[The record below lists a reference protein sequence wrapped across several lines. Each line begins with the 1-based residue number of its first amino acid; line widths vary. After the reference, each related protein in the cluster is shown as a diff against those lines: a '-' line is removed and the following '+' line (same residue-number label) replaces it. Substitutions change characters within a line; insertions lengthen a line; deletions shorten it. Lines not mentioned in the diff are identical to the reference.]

1 MNTTEVQDRSYSLNA
16 LDNEL
21 TVRRI
26 ERFLNSVELR
36 ELRDDETEE
45 ELRTELVNNV
55 LANLKL
61 LRDEDDQEER
71 IQYLESLRDRLNS
84 LLSDRSGTFSREI
97 QDSRATNRANLLI
110 RMLPQGFIP
119 ETMLDI
125 GVGDGSITSA
135 IQRHYNLPKDKVFG
149 TDIVTPRE
157 EPSFTFN
164 LVDGSDLPFNDNSFD
179 LITANMVLHHVD
191 DLDGLLQEIRRVL
204 RPNGYLVISEHD
216 ILSNMNSEDIS
227 GLTSEE
233 WREYVSSFLDI
244 VHLLYEVILS
254 DPQETEPQEFE
265 ESFRRNYL
273 SSEEW
278 KNLLESA
285 GFSLNQEFINR
296 NNIMN
301 RYIMVLSENPRSV
314 EEYYDQ
320 RVSVPIRESRVKYLR
335 SFNNWVKSTLIDKY
349 GKNGRAIDFAGG
361 RGGDLLK
368 YIRSGTSELL
378 LIDLSNESLRIARER
393 YDNLSDKGNMNRLET
408 LRGNIGNDLRQD
420 IVRVFGNNPVDI
432 VSIQFALQYIP
443 ESWDNLY
450 NALDNMDYLLKSG
463 GYVIMTI
470 PNAELIRRRL
480 TESTEIGNELY
491 RIYGFTE
498 GTDDRPP
505 SYTFYLEDSIDNIPE
520 YILDLQEL
528 INGVNE
534 LGWEL
539 IVNETFPDYYT
550 SSRRTLNELKLADKM
565 IIFDENGKF
574 PEDNWEIVELYKVLV
589 WRKV

>member
-84 LLSDRSGTFSREI
+84 LLSDRSGSFSREI

-110 RMLPQGFIP
+110 RMLPQEFIP

-135 IQRHYNLPKDKVFG
+135 IQRHYDLPKDKVFG

-204 RPNGYLVISEHD
+204 RPNGYLIISEHD

-254 DPQETEPQEFE
+254 DPQETEPREFE

-349 GKNGRAIDFAGG
+349 GKNGRTIDFAGG

-393 YDNLSDKGNMNRLET
+393 YDNLSDKGNMNKLET
-408 LRGNIGNDLRQD
+408 LRGNIGNNLRQD

-550 SSRRTLNELKLADKM
+550 SSRRTLDELKLADKM

>member
-84 LLSDRSGTFSREI
+84 LLSDRSGSFSREI

-110 RMLPQGFIP
+110 RMLPQEFIP

-135 IQRHYNLPKDKVFG
+135 IQRHYDLPKDKVFG

-204 RPNGYLVISEHD
+204 RPNGYLIISEHD

-349 GKNGRAIDFAGG
+349 GKNGRTIDFAGG

-393 YDNLSDKGNMNRLET
+393 YDNLSDKGNMNKLET

-550 SSRRTLNELKLADKM
+550 SSRRTLDELKLADKM

>member
-84 LLSDRSGTFSREI
+84 LLSDRSGSFSREI

-110 RMLPQGFIP
+110 RMLPQEFIP

-135 IQRHYNLPKDKVFG
+135 IQRHYDLPKDKVFG

-349 GKNGRAIDFAGG
+349 GKNGRTIDFAGG

-393 YDNLSDKGNMNRLET
+393 YDNLSDKGNMNKLET

-539 IVNETFPDYYT
+539 ILNETFPDYYT

>member
-1 MNTTEVQDRSYSLNA
+1 MNTTEVQDRSYSLSA

-55 LANLKL
+55 LANLNL

-84 LLSDRSGTFSREI
+84 LLSDRSGSFSREI

-110 RMLPQGFIP
+110 RMLPQDFIP

-135 IQRHYNLPKDKVFG
+135 IQRHYDLPKDKVFG

-216 ILSNMNSEDIS
+216 ILSSMNSEDIS

-254 DPQETEPQEFE
+254 DPQETEPREFE

-349 GKNGRAIDFAGG
+349 GKNGRTIDFAGG

-393 YDNLSDKGNMNRLET
+393 YDNLSDKGNMNKLET

-550 SSRRTLNELKLADKM
+550 SSRRTLEELKLADKM

>member
-84 LLSDRSGTFSREI
+84 LLSDRSGSFSREI

-110 RMLPQGFIP
+110 RMLPQDFIP

-135 IQRHYNLPKDKVFG
+135 IQRHYDLPKDKVFG

-204 RPNGYLVISEHD
+204 RPNGYLIISEHD
-216 ILSNMNSEDIS
+216 ILSNMDSEDIS

-393 YDNLSDKGNMNRLET
+393 YDNLSDKGNMNKLET

-550 SSRRTLNELKLADKM
+550 SSRRTLDELKLADKM

>member
-84 LLSDRSGTFSREI
+84 LLSDRSGSFSREI

-110 RMLPQGFIP
+110 RMLPQDFIP

-135 IQRHYNLPKDKVFG
+135 IQRHYDLPKDKVFG

-393 YDNLSDKGNMNRLET
+393 YDNLSDKGNMNKLET

>member
-1 MNTTEVQDRSYSLNA
+1 MNTTEVQDRSYSLSA

-84 LLSDRSGTFSREI
+84 LLSDRSGSFSREI

-110 RMLPQGFIP
+110 RMLPQDFIP

-135 IQRHYNLPKDKVFG
+135 IQRHYDLPKDKVFG

-254 DPQETEPQEFE
+254 DPQETEPREFE

-393 YDNLSDKGNMNRLET
+393 YDNLSDKGNMNKLET
-408 LRGNIGNDLRQD
+408 LHGNIGNDLRQD

-550 SSRRTLNELKLADKM
+550 SSRRTLDELKLADKM

-574 PEDNWEIVELYKVLV
+574 PEDNWEIVELYEVLV

>member
-55 LANLKL
+55 LANLNL

-84 LLSDRSGTFSREI
+84 LLSDRSGSFSREI

-135 IQRHYNLPKDKVFG
+135 IQRHYDLPKDKVFG

-164 LVDGSDLPFNDNSFD
+164 LVDGIDLPFNDNSFD

-349 GKNGRAIDFAGG
+349 GKNGKAIDFAGG

-450 NALDNMDYLLKSG
+450 NTLDNMDYLLKSG

-550 SSRRTLNELKLADKM
+550 SSRRTLEELKLADKM

>member
-84 LLSDRSGTFSREI
+84 LLSDRSGSFSREI

-110 RMLPQGFIP
+110 RMLPQDFIP

-135 IQRHYNLPKDKVFG
+135 IQRHYDLPKDKVFG

-349 GKNGRAIDFAGG
+349 GKSGRAIDFAGG

-393 YDNLSDKGNMNRLET
+393 YDNLSDKGNMNKLET

-550 SSRRTLNELKLADKM
+550 SSRRTLDELKLADKM

>member
-1 MNTTEVQDRSYSLNA
+1 MNTTEVQDRSYSLSA

-84 LLSDRSGTFSREI
+84 LLSDRSGSFSREI

-110 RMLPQGFIP
+110 RMLPQDFIP

-135 IQRHYNLPKDKVFG
+135 IQRHYDLPKDKVFG

-254 DPQETEPQEFE
+254 DPQETEPREFE

-320 RVSVPIRESRVKYLR
+320 RVSVPIRESRVKYPR

-393 YDNLSDKGNMNRLET
+393 YDNLSDKGNMNKLET
-408 LRGNIGNDLRQD
+408 LHGNIGNDLRQD

-550 SSRRTLNELKLADKM
+550 SSRRTLDELKLADKM

-574 PEDNWEIVELYKVLV
+574 PEDNWEIVELYEVLV

>member
-1 MNTTEVQDRSYSLNA
+1 MNTTEVQDRSYSLSA

-84 LLSDRSGTFSREI
+84 LLSDRSGSFSREI

-110 RMLPQGFIP
+110 RMLPQDFIP

-135 IQRHYNLPKDKVFG
+135 IQRHYDLPKDKVFG

-254 DPQETEPQEFE
+254 DPQETEPREFE

-349 GKNGRAIDFAGG
+349 GKNGRTIDFAGG

-393 YDNLSDKGNMNRLET
+393 YDNLSDKGNMNKLET
-408 LRGNIGNDLRQD
+408 LHGNIGNDLRQD

-550 SSRRTLNELKLADKM
+550 SSRRTLDELKLADKM

-574 PEDNWEIVELYKVLV
+574 PEDNWEIVELYEVLV

>member
-1 MNTTEVQDRSYSLNA
+1 MNTTEVQDRSYSLTA

-55 LANLKL
+55 LANLNL

-84 LLSDRSGTFSREI
+84 LLSDRSGSFSREI

-110 RMLPQGFIP
+110 RMLPQDFIP

-135 IQRHYNLPKDKVFG
+135 IQRHYDLPKDKVFG

-216 ILSNMNSEDIS
+216 ILSSMNSEDIS

-254 DPQETEPQEFE
+254 DPQETEPREFE

-349 GKNGRAIDFAGG
+349 GKNGRTIDFAGG

-450 NALDNMDYLLKSG
+450 NALDNMDYLLKTG

-550 SSRRTLNELKLADKM
+550 SSRRTLEELKLADKM

>member
-84 LLSDRSGTFSREI
+84 LLSDRSGSFSREI

-110 RMLPQGFIP
+110 RMLPQDFIP

-135 IQRHYNLPKDKVFG
+135 IQRHYDLPKDKVFG

-393 YDNLSDKGNMNRLET
+393 YDNLSDKGNMNKLET

-550 SSRRTLNELKLADKM
+550 SSRRTLDELKLADKM

>member
-1 MNTTEVQDRSYSLNA
+1 MNTTEVQDRSYSLSA

-84 LLSDRSGTFSREI
+84 LLSDRSGSFSREI

-110 RMLPQGFIP
+110 RMLPQDFIP

-135 IQRHYNLPKDKVFG
+135 IQRHYDLPKDKVFG

-349 GKNGRAIDFAGG
+349 GKNGRTIDFAGG

-393 YDNLSDKGNMNRLET
+393 YDNLSDKGNMNKLET
-408 LRGNIGNDLRQD
+408 LHGNIGNDLRQD

-550 SSRRTLNELKLADKM
+550 SSRRTLDELKLADKM

-574 PEDNWEIVELYKVLV
+574 PEDNWEIVELYEVLV

>member
-1 MNTTEVQDRSYSLNA
+1 MNTTEVQDRSYSLTA

-55 LANLKL
+55 LANLNL

-84 LLSDRSGTFSREI
+84 LLSDRSGSFSREI

-110 RMLPQGFIP
+110 RMLPQDFIP

-135 IQRHYNLPKDKVFG
+135 IQRHYDLPKDKVFG

-216 ILSNMNSEDIS
+216 ILSSMNSEDIS

-254 DPQETEPQEFE
+254 DPQETEPREFE

-349 GKNGRAIDFAGG
+349 GKNGRTIDFAGG

-393 YDNLSDKGNMNRLET
+393 YDNLSDKGNMNKLET

-550 SSRRTLNELKLADKM
+550 SSRRTLDELKLADKM

>member
-55 LANLKL
+55 LANLNL

-84 LLSDRSGTFSREI
+84 ILSDRSGSFSREI
-97 QDSRATNRANLLI
+97 QDSRANNRANLLI

-135 IQRHYNLPKDKVFG
+135 IQRHYDLPKDKVFG

-164 LVDGSDLPFNDNSFD
+164 LVDGIDLPFDDNSFD

-204 RPNGYLVISEHD
+204 RPNGYLIISEHD

-349 GKNGRAIDFAGG
+349 GKNGRTIDFAGG

-408 LRGNIGNDLRQD
+408 LRGNIGNDLRQN

-550 SSRRTLNELKLADKM
+550 SSRRTLDELKLADKM
-565 IIFDENGKF
+565 IIFDENGRF

>member
-84 LLSDRSGTFSREI
+84 LLSDRSGSFSREI

-135 IQRHYNLPKDKVFG
+135 IQRHYDLPKDKVFG

-254 DPQETEPQEFE
+254 DPQETEPREFE

-349 GKNGRAIDFAGG
+349 GKNGRTIDFAGG

>member
-84 LLSDRSGTFSREI
+84 LLSDRSGSFSREI

-110 RMLPQGFIP
+110 RMLPQEFIP

-135 IQRHYNLPKDKVFG
+135 IQRHYDLPKDKVFG

-204 RPNGYLVISEHD
+204 RPNGYLIISEHD

-254 DPQETEPQEFE
+254 DPQETEPREFE

-349 GKNGRAIDFAGG
+349 GKNGRTIDFAGG

-393 YDNLSDKGNMNRLET
+393 YDNLSDKGNMNKLET

>member
-84 LLSDRSGTFSREI
+84 LLSDRSGSFSREI

-110 RMLPQGFIP
+110 RMLPQDFIP

-135 IQRHYNLPKDKVFG
+135 IQRHYDLPKDKVFG

-204 RPNGYLVISEHD
+204 RPNGYLIISEHD

-393 YDNLSDKGNMNRLET
+393 YDNLSDKGNMNKLET

>member
-84 LLSDRSGTFSREI
+84 LLSDRSGSFSREI

-110 RMLPQGFIP
+110 RMLPQDFIP

-135 IQRHYNLPKDKVFG
+135 IQRHYDLPKDKVFG

-204 RPNGYLVISEHD
+204 RPNGYLIISEHD

-393 YDNLSDKGNMNRLET
+393 YDNLSDKGNMNKLET

-480 TESTEIGNELY
+480 TEFTEIGNELY

>member
-84 LLSDRSGTFSREI
+84 LLSDRSGSFSREI

-110 RMLPQGFIP
+110 RMLPQDFIP

-135 IQRHYNLPKDKVFG
+135 IQRHYDLPKDKVFG

-204 RPNGYLVISEHD
+204 RPNGYLIISEHD
-216 ILSNMNSEDIS
+216 ILSNMDSEDIS

-393 YDNLSDKGNMNRLET
+393 YDNLSDKGNMNKLET

-550 SSRRTLNELKLADKM
+550 SSRRTLDELKLADKM
-565 IIFDENGKF
+565 IIFDENGRF

>member
-84 LLSDRSGTFSREI
+84 LLSDRSGSFSREI

-110 RMLPQGFIP
+110 RMLPQEFIP

-135 IQRHYNLPKDKVFG
+135 IQRHYDLPKDKVFG

-191 DLDGLLQEIRRVL
+191 DLDRLLQEIRRVL
-204 RPNGYLVISEHD
+204 RPNGYLIISEHD

-550 SSRRTLNELKLADKM
+550 SSRRTLDELKLADKM

>member
-55 LANLKL
+55 LANLNL

-84 LLSDRSGTFSREI
+84 LLSDRSGSFSREI

-110 RMLPQGFIP
+110 RMLPQEFIP

-135 IQRHYNLPKDKVFG
+135 IQRHYDLPKDKVFG

-191 DLDGLLQEIRRVL
+191 DLDRLLQEIRRVL

-349 GKNGRAIDFAGG
+349 GKNGRTIDFAGG